1 LGTKSLES
9 SCGGVISPESAVAA
23 IAVCS
28 GTDVS

>member
-1 LGTKSLES
+1 MESVES
-9 SCGGVISPESAVAA
+9 SCGGVISSESAVAA